1 MKQIKLKGKKKDIII
16 GYPNPIV
23 VNVNVGVSNE
33 SLNSYNLE
41 RDKILQLSKLES
53 TPDLMI

>member
-1 MKQIKLKGKKKDIII
+1 MKQIRLKGKKKNIII

-23 VNVNVGVSNE
+23 VNVNIGVSNE

-41 RDKILQLSKLES
+41 REKYFNSLN
-53 TPDLMI
+53 